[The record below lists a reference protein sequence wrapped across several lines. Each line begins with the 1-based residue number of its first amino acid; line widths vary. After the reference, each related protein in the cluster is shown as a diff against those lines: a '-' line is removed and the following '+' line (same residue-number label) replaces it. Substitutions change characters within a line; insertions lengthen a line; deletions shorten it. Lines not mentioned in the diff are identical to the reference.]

1 MFERSFGLASTPTT
15 TTNNPN
21 PQVRMASGKVKWF
34 DNKKGFGFIV
44 IDSGQ
49 DVFVHHSSIL
59 GAGFKTLNEGELVTF
74 EVVQSAKGLKAQNVQ
89 RTQVGQ

>member
-1 MFERSFGLASTPTT
+1 
-15 TTNNPN
+15 
-21 PQVRMASGKVKWF
+21 MASGKVKWF

-44 IDSGQ
+44 NDSGQ

-89 RTQVGQ
+89 RSQVDH